1 MFAYDI
7 VYAPTL
13 VFLSFMLTWYA
24 IHDMIFVNDE
34 LSDEN
39 DKLRKKTE
47 FDEKTISSL
56 KESAENCLKKQE
68 KRSRLKEYKKYGIY

>member
-39 DKLRKKTE
+39 DKLRKKWN
-47 FDEKTISSL
+47 L
-56 KESAENCLKKQE
+56 MKK
-68 KRSRLKEYKKYGIY
+68 LFHH